1 MGGKYLLLYA
11 VDKDN
16 KIKAYENIKITENMI
31 NTPKEPAIKI
41 EVGKISEGENNAGT
55 VKINELDGNYLKG
68 LVDGRYL

>member
-41 EVGKISEGENNAGT
+41 EVGKISEGENT
-55 VKINELDGNYLKG
+55 QEQ
-68 LVDGRYL
+68 